1 MKFCYLYPLL
11 QKMKRWIDVFFFF
24 IGLLVIYR
32 DWRGS
37 NPQLPPWQG
46 GALTNWTTIP
56 GKRNTAYIFF
66 WFHSNTFC
74 LDFKLESSRCNR
86 VRVVGKIDIH
96 THIYFIYILVIL
108 ARITSY
114 LFVISNKSLFQIK
127 IAKSIDNQ
135 PFNKKK
141 KKTLFSFYFFSF
153 YYFFS

>member
-1 MKFCYLYPLL
+1 
-11 QKMKRWIDVFFFF
+11 
-24 IGLLVIYR
+24 
-32 DWRGS
+32 
-37 NPQLPPWQG
+37 
-46 GALTNWTTIP
+46 
-56 GKRNTAYIFF
+56 
-66 WFHSNTFC
+66 
-74 LDFKLESSRCNR
+74 LESSRCNR

-141 KKTLFSFYFFSF
+141 KTLFSFYFFS
-153 YYFFS
+153 